1 MKELNFQ
8 VIKGD
13 RIAFVGRNGEG
24 KTTLSK
30 VITGQIDHSGELKYG
45 HNVVIGYYA
54 QDQTD
59 YLDPEKTVFKTIDD
73 IAVGDIRPK
82 IRTILGSF
90 LFSRR

>member
-1 MKELNFQ
+1 M
-8 VIKGD
+8 
-13 RIAFVGRNGEG
+13 GRNGEG

-30 VITGQIDHSGELKYG
+30 IIAGQLDYTGELKFG
-45 HNVVIGYYA
+45 HNVVTGYYA
-54 QDQTD
+54 QDQSD

-82 IRTILGSF
+82 IRTILGGF